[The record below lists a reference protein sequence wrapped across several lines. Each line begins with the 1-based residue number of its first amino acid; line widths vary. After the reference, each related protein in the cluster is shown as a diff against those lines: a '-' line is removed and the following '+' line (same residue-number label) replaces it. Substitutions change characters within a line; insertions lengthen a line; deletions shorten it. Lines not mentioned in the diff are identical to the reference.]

1 MRIIIQFNI
10 RYKAWIVA
18 IYKVLSLDLNIFCMS
33 DTRTTQIDPIIDF
46 VGKLAALNVFAI

>member
-10 RYKAWIVA
+10 RKAWIVV

-46 VGKLAALNVFAI
+46 VGKLALNVFAI

>member
-10 RYKAWIVA
+10 RYKAWIVV

-46 VGKLAALNVFAI
+46 VGKLALNVFAI